1 MYYASEHAW
10 ILANIILNAL
20 KPPNFLPQHEAA
32 KPSLGLS
39 SYVRKKVRKSSRRE
53 KTDGIPKR
61 FEVLSSSLRSTF

>member
-32 KPSLGLS
+32 
-39 SYVRKKVRKSSRRE
+39 E
-53 KTDGIPKR
+53 AFTWA
-61 FEVLSSSLRSTF
+61 